1 MDDRTPSEEIE
12 DVDWAIDDEVV
23 GLVDVLQ
30 LQLQL
35 FNRRRR
41 GL

>member
-23 GLVDVLQ
+23 GLVDVLEHDV
-30 LQLQL
+30 LT
-35 FNRRRR
+35 NRVE
-41 GL
+41 